1 MRSRESIKPWRT
13 LACVLVL
20 CLVAGASHADPAQ
33 AEAKFTE
40 RATRT
45 NSAIADALARL
56 GSDCLKQGLNLAGVQ
71 HLRQALEHEP
81 DNEKAMRALGHEKKK
96 VEGEAKWVL
105 DPKKAPP
112 EQDAQGITPAV
123 RAEYRKARD
132 KLYAET
138 AKELVGLG
146 QFAAKQGLEAH
157 ARATFEAALRYDA
170 LNEEALKGA
179 GWVKESG
186 DWVSPREVVHRQA
199 ARKALDNPPDSTE
212 LETVPAWATGLGD
225 AANPV
230 TGSRAGNLTILGS
243 GSLHAEWLRYAA
255 AARTLAAA
263 ALGGEAPEMTLF
275 VARNRKQQQAY
286 ATLRH
291 PGNPGL
297 AAEAWCVEQ
306 GECAVESDEK
316 SDKITFERIVLAVAI
331 HEVRARCGEPSHP
344 WFEIGYATNLTRR
357 LCESVSQAPFSGNP
371 AGPSEAG
378 RWKRTLLM
386 QVAEET
392 QPRVEKLLVARDPDE
407 SQVILAH
414 FFTRYLVQ
422 ERAGAL
428 ESFCAAV
435 KAGETME
442 SALKAATQADLARI
456 EQGFLGW
463 LQRGG

>member
-1 MRSRESIKPWRT
+1 MRTMRAAA
-13 LACVLVL
+13 LAMACA
-20 CLVAGASHADPAQ
+20 VALLLIGGIGHADPDP
-33 AEAKFTE
+33 AEAKFNE
-40 RATRT
+40 RAART
-45 NSAIADALARL
+45 NGAIADALAKL
-56 GSDCLKQGLNLAGVQ
+56 GADCIKQGLNVAGTQ
-71 HLRQALEHEP
+71 HLNQALEHEP
-81 DNEKAMRALGHEKKK
+81 ANEKALRALGHEKKK
-96 VEGEAKWVL
+96 VDGETKWVL

-112 EQDAQGITPAV
+112 TEDAQGIAPAV

-146 QFAAKQGLEAH
+146 QFGAKQGLDAH
-157 ARATFEAALRYDA
+157 AKATFEAALRYDP
-170 LNEEALKGA
+170 LNEEAMKGA
-179 GWVKESG
+179 GWVKEAG
-186 DWVSPREVVHRQA
+186 DWVSPREVLHRQA
-199 ARKALDNPPDSTE
+199 ARKALDNPPDSVE
-212 LETVPAWATGLGD
+212 LETLPPWATGLGD

-230 TGSRAGNLTILGS
+230 TGIRAGKLTILGS
-243 GSLHAEWLRYAA
+243 GSLHAEWLRHAA
-255 AARTLAAA
+255 AAQALAAQ
-263 ALGGEAPEMTLF
+263 ALGGDPAEMTLF
-275 VARNRKQQQAY
+275 VSRNRKQQQAY

-297 AAEAWCVEQ
+297 AAEAWCVES

-344 WFEIGYATNLTRR
+344 WFEVGYATTLTRR
-357 LCESVSQAPFSGNP
+357 LCESVSQAPFSGNA
-371 AGPSEAG
+371 AGPSEVG

-414 FFTRYLVQ
+414 FFVRYLVQ
-422 ERAGAL
+422 ERPGAI
-428 ESFCAAV
+428 EPFCAAV

-442 SALKAATQADLARI
+442 AALKSGAQADVARL
-456 EQGFLGW
+456 EQAFLGW